1 MGVLNL
7 LLQTRKLEAQAGNGE
22 CSGSGP
28 HVEVTSQSLRFF
40 ILKRVG
46 GHRISDCGPFLTLSF
61 LMLKFFLYHLSCS
74 CSPPLA

>member
-40 ILKRVG
+40 ICKDGGAVG
-46 GHRISDCGPFLTLSF
+46 FPGLL
-61 LMLKFFLYHLSCS
+61 
-74 CSPPLA
+74 

>member
-28 HVEVTSQSLRFF
+28 HVDVTSQSLRFF
-40 ILKRVG
+40 ICKDGGAVG
-46 GHRISDCGPFLTLSF
+46 FPGLCLSVPQFPFL
-61 LMLKFFLYHLSCS
+61 
-74 CSPPLA
+74 

>member
-40 ILKRVG
+40 ICKDGAAGFPGL
-46 GHRISDCGPFLTLSF
+46 L
-61 LMLKFFLYHLSCS
+61 
-74 CSPPLA
+74 